1 MSDEDTARYKEVAEE
16 LMTRFKFSRYD
27 LVDIGNKK
35 FAYEIPFY
43 AETLNVTPTDIKMAV
58 SYVKHGGKTRVN
70 SYNMRI
76 EKRKGVECNV

>member
-1 MSDEDTARYKEVAEE
+1 MFDENTARYKEIAEE

-43 AETLNVTPTDIKMAV
+43 AETLNVAPTDIKMAV
-58 SYVKHGGKTRVN
+58 SYVKHGGKTRAN